1 MGFSRQSFE
10 EFVQAHAGDLLRTAC
25 LITWDDAEAEDLV
38 QECLL
43 RVSRRWRRVRGMER
57 PLAYARRILINLALA
72 GRDQRFR
79 RRIELGGPKEASGFD
94 EFLDRADVAAEA
106 ELHAL
111 GERSELLSALELL
124 TPQQRTVLAL
134 RYFEDLSE
142 AQVADLLGCSTG
154 TVKSSAFRG
163 LARLRERLP
172 TSASTSKTE
181 VCDL

>member
-1 MGFSRQSFE
+1 
-10 EFVQAHAGDLLRTAC
+10 

-43 RVSRRWRRVRGMER
+43 RVSRRWRRVRGMDL

-79 RRIELGGPKEASGFD
+79 RRIELGRPEEASGFAD
-94 EFLDRADVAAEA
+94 VLDRPDVAAEA
-106 ELHAL
+106 ELDAL
-111 GERSELLSALELL
+111 ERRSELLSALELL
-124 TPQQRTVLAL
+124 TPTQRTVLAL

-154 TVKSSAFRG
+154 TVKSSASRG
-163 LARLRERLP
+163 LARLRDRLP
-172 TSASTSKTE
+172 TSTSTSTSE
-181 VCDL
+181 VVIDERSR